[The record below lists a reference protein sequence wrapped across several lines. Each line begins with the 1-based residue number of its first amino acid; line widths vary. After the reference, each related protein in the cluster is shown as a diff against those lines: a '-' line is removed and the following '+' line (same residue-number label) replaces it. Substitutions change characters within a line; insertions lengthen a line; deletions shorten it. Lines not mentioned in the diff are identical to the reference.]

1 MLVSAIQK
9 CESAASVHIFLSF
22 LPEELWMDV
31 HNIVQ
36 EAVVKAIPKKKKWR
50 KAKRLTEEVLQIA
63 EKRTKVKGQKE
74 KERYIHLTA
83 EFPKKARRDK
93 KAFLTEQ
100 CKEI

>member
-9 CESAASVHIFLSF
+9 CESATSIHIFPSF

-36 EAVVKAIPKKKKWR
+36 EAVVKAIPKKNKWR
-50 KAKRLTEEVLQIA
+50 KAKRLTEEALQIA
-63 EKRTKVKGQKE
+63 EKRRKVKGRGE

-83 EFPKKARRDK
+83 EFPKKGEIRRPS
-93 KAFLTEQ
+93 
-100 CKEI
+100 